1 MPQSS
6 VLVGDALALLTS
18 IPDDT
23 FDAVVTDPPYG
34 LSEPP
39 PIADVLRAWLEG
51 REYVHAKRG
60 FMGKE
65 WDSFVPSPMLWAE
78 VLRVLKPGGHALVF
92 AGSRTQDVMGLALRM
107 AGFEIRDTL
116 MWVYG
121 SGFPKSLDISKALD
135 KAAGAERE
143 VVAFKGGRF
152 ATPKHDFRGGAHHAM
167 ANRKLGMFNEI
178 TAPATE
184 EAQHWQGW
192 GTALK
197 PAYEPIILVRKP
209 LIGTLV
215 QNVQAHGVGG
225 LNIDG
230 CRVETEDELTTHSRG
245 QGYDGPAHGKCKPMP
260 TRKQNGQDLG
270 RWPANLVHDGSEEV
284 VELFP
289 QTASNSGNLTQKAGV
304 QGVAFGKYGAIPTKG
319 ITDSGSAARFF
330 YAAKASVA
338 DREDGLDGFAAKQ
351 QDTGRNEGDP
361 GGDNPRNRGAR
372 ERRNH
377 HPTVKPTELMR
388 WLVRLV
394 TPPGGTVLDPFT
406 GSGSTGRAA
415 VLEGF
420 DFMGVELD
428 EDYVEIAKA
437 RIQAA
442 IKRSEED
449 R

>member
-18 IPDDT
+18 IPDNT

-39 PIADVLRAWLEG
+39 PISDVLRAWLEG

-143 VVAFKGGRF
+143 VVGTRLSAFGDAAVSETGDGRNLWCKP
-152 ATPKHDFRGGAHHAM
+152 ATREVLRTGA
-167 ANRKLGMFNEI
+167 
-178 TAPATE
+178 PVTE
-184 EAQHWQGW
+184 EAQRWAGW

-197 PAYEPIILVRKP
+197 PAYEPILLVRKP

-225 LNIDG
+225 LNVDA
-230 CRVETEDELTTHSRG
+230 CRVPENKTSNHARGAGSAVSKGIYGSSTAQGTYTTPG
-245 QGYDGPAHGKCKPMP
+245 QEIGG
-260 TRKQNGQDLG
+260 
-270 RWPANLVHDGSEEV
+270 WPANLVHDGSDEV
-284 VELFP
+284 VMRLP
-289 QTASNSGNLTQKAGV
+289 KDKQ
-304 QGVAFGKYGAIPTKG
+304 
-319 ITDSGSAARFF
+319 GSAARFF
-330 YAAKASVA
+330 YHAKTSVA

-351 QDTGRNEGDP
+351 QDATRNEGDP

-372 ERRNH
+372 ERKNH
-377 HPTVKPTELMR
+377 HPTVKPTDLMR
-388 WLVRLV
+388 WLVQLV
-394 TPPGGTVLDPFT
+394 TPPGGAVLDPFA
-406 GSGSTGRAA
+406 GSGSTGRGAA
-415 VLEGF
+415 LASV
-420 DFMGVELD
+420 DFTGIEID
-428 EDYVEIAKA
+428 AEYAEIAKA